1 MCCAGNAKCGASGF
15 EPTSQNRLMSEIMLR
30 AKLSDA
36 NLIDTDLTDTKLKR
50 AKFNNTN
57 MPDGS
62 IRTD

>member
-15 EPTSQNRLMSEIMLR
+15 EPTSQNRLMSEILMR
-30 AKLSDA
+30 AVIDA
-36 NLIDTDLTDTKLKR
+36 NLTDTDLTDTKLKR